1 MGDLLTRKAPY
12 DMDNGVYFPNLPK
25 ELIPQSLTVMRPL
38 NEPGNVNN
46 PECSGYDSLGLE
58 YFRQFIETV
67 V

>member
-1 MGDLLTRKAPY
+1 
-12 DMDNGVYFPNLPK
+12 MDNGVYFPNLPK